1 MSDAEVRAYRAW
13 LRRHH
18 PDVGGDR
25 DTFERGLRAWRAR
38 LGAAGTPAPAPG
50 TAAQVTIYRRPRGPI
65 GHLARGLVRYR
76 ERRRRRRRL
85 R

>member
-1 MSDAEVRAYRAW
+1 MRAFRAW

-38 LGAAGTPAPAPG
+38 LGTGRAAPG
-50 TAAQVTIYRRPRGPI
+50 TAEPVTVYRRPRGPI
-65 GHLARGLVRYR
+65 GLLARCWARHR
-76 ERRRRRRRL
+76 ARRIRRRRL